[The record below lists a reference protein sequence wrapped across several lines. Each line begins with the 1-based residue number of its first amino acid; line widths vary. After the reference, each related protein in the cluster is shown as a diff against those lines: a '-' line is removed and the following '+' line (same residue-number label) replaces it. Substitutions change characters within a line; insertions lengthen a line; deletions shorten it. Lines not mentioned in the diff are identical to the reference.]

1 MELRVLRYF
10 LAVAREESISGAAQ
24 AVHVTQPTLSRQ
36 MMELEEELGKTLFLR
51 GKRKISLTEEGL
63 FLRKRAQEIIALVEK
78 TESAFS
84 KPEEHISGDV
94 YIGCGETEAMRI
106 LARAA
111 RKLQRIHPDV
121 TYHLFSGQGED
132 VRERL
137 DEGLVD
143 FGVFIEPVDLS
154 KYDFIKLPT
163 SDIWG
168 VLMRRDSPLA
178 SRTAVT
184 PSDLRNLPLI
194 FSNQPMVKNEISG
207 WMGEGVEHLNIVT
220 TYNLL
225 FNAALMVEEGMGYAL
240 GLDGIISVSENS
252 PLCFRPLEPRL
263 EVGLDIAWKKHQ
275 IFSKAAATFLEFL
288 QKEIADRNENSTAS
302 SAKKTGHPSLSAERR
317 KNCGKTFAFQHRQGS
332 KACSS

>member
-10 LAVAREESISGAAQ
+10 LAVAREESISRAAQ

-178 SRTAVT
+178 SRTTVT

-288 QKEIADRNENSTAS
+288 QKEIADMNENSTAS
-302 SAKKTGHPSLSAERR
+302 SAKKNRAPLSV
-317 KNCGKTFAFQHRQGS
+317 G
-332 KACSS
+332 